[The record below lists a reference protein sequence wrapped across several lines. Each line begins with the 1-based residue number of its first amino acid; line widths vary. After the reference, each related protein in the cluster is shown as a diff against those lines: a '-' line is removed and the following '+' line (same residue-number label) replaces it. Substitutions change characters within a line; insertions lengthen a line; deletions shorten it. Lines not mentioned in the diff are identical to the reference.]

1 MGDPI
6 DVAALRA
13 RIPAASR
20 WTWLNHAG
28 FAPVPD
34 TAVAQGRW
42 ALEVQARDALA
53 GIAELEREAER
64 VRGRCAA
71 LVGVGRDELTFVRN
85 TSHGLS
91 LVAAGLDWRDGDV
104 VLCATS
110 EEYPS
115 NVYPWLRLAPRGVE
129 VRPVPAP
136 GGRLDVDAFAAAG
149 CARTRL
155 VTVSSVQY
163 ATGWRVDLAALGQLC
178 RDRGW
183 LLCVDAIQSLGAI
196 PLEASALGV
205 HFVAADAHK
214 WMLGPAGIG
223 VLAVARGA
231 PVDPVIVGW
240 KSTKEALNFD
250 QVKLDLREDAARF
263 EEGTPSYATIAAMG
277 ASVDLLLALGVESVW
292 SRVRH
297 LGDVLREHLAAQGDA
312 VLDTPEAH
320 RSGAVFFAPGR
331 GTAEERAARL
341 AAAGVQ
347 VAVRRGR
354 VRVSP
359 HAYNTEDEVR
369 RV

>member
-1 MGDPI
+1 MPI
-6 DVAALRA
+6 DVEALRA

-28 FAPVPD
+28 FSPIPAA
-34 TAVAQGRW
+34 AVEAGRA
-42 ALEVQARDALA
+42 ALDLQARDALA
-53 GIAELEREAER
+53 GIEALERETER
-64 VRGRCAA
+64 VRRQCARLMGCGA
-71 LVGVGRDELTFVRN
+71 DEVTFVRN

-91 LVAAGLDWRDGDV
+91 LVAAGIDWRPGDV

-115 NVYPWLRLAPRGVE
+115 NVYPWLRLARQGVE
-129 VRPVPAP
+129 LRTVPTP
-136 GGRLDVDAFAAAG
+136 DGRIDVDAFAAAG
-149 CARTRL
+149 CSRTRV

-183 LLCVDAIQSLGAI
+183 WLCVDAIQSLGAI
-196 PLEASALGV
+196 PLDASAVGA

-223 VLAVARGA
+223 VLSVARNA
-231 PVDPVIVGW
+231 PVEPVIVGW

-263 EEGTPSYATIAAMG
+263 EEGTSSYATIAAMG
-277 ASVDLLLALGVESVW
+277 ASVDLLLALGPAAVW
-292 SRVRH
+292 GRIQH
-297 LGDVLREHLAAQGDA
+297 LTQHLREHLLRVGEE
-312 VLDTPEAH
+312 VLDTPELH
-320 RSGAVFFAPGR
+320 GSGAVFFTPRVGSAEARAKALADR
-331 GTAEERAARL
+331 G
-341 AAAGVQ
+341 VH

-359 HAYNTEDEVR
+359 HAYNTEAELEQL
-369 RV
+369 

>member
-1 MGDPI
+1 MPI
-6 DVAALRA
+6 DVDALRA

-28 FAPVPD
+28 FSPMPRASVERG
-34 TAVAQGRW
+34 TW
-42 ALEVQARDALA
+42 ALSAQAEDALA
-53 GIAELEREAER
+53 AIPELEREVER
-64 VRGRCAA
+64 VRARCAA
-71 LVGVGRDELTFVRN
+71 LVGVGTDELTFVRN

-91 LVAAGLDWRDGDV
+91 LVAAGLDWRDGDE
-104 VLCATS
+104 VLCATA

-115 NVYPWLRLAPRGVE
+115 NVYPWERLARRGVAT
-129 VRPVPAP
+129 RPVPTP
-136 GGRLDVDAFAAAG
+136 GGRVDVDAFAAAG
-149 CARTRL
+149 GPRTRL

-183 LLCVDAIQSLGAI
+183 LLCVDAIQSLGAV
-196 PLEASALGV
+196 PMDASALGV

-223 VLAVARGA
+223 VLSVARGA

-250 QVKLDLREDAARF
+250 QVKLDLRDDAARF

-277 ASVDLLLALGVESVW
+277 ASVDLLSSLGVDAVW
-292 SRVRH
+292 ARIRH
-297 LGDVLREHLAAQGDA
+297 LGDTLREHLARAGED
-312 VLDTPEAH
+312 VLATPEAH
-320 RSGAVFFAPGR
+320 RSGAVFFTPR
-331 GTAEERAARL
+331 EGTAEARAKALAAR
-341 AAAGVQ
+341 GIQ

-369 RV
+369 AV

>member
-1 MGDPI
+1 MNAD
-6 DVAALRA
+6 DLRA
-13 RIPAASR
+13 HIPAASR

-28 FAPVPD
+28 FSPVPD
-34 TAVAQGRW
+34 TAVERGRW
-42 ALEVQARDALA
+42 ALQAQADDALA
-53 GIAELEREAER
+53 AIPELEREAER
-64 VRGRCAA
+64 VRRRCAA
-71 LVGVGRDELTFVRN
+71 LVGVGPDELTFVRN

-104 VLCATS
+104 VLCATD

-115 NVYPWLRLAPRGVE
+115 NVYPWARLAPRGVTL
-129 VRPVPAP
+129 RSVPSP
-136 GGRLDVDAFAAAG
+136 GGRVEVDAFAAAG

-163 ATGWRVDLAALGQLC
+163 ATGWRTDLAALGQLC

-196 PLEASALGV
+196 PLDASACGV

-263 EEGTPSYATIAAMG
+263 EEGTPSYAAIAAMG
-277 ASVDLLLALGVESVW
+277 ASMDLLLEYGVDAIWGRIGELGAALRGHLSRRGEGVLEW
-292 SRVRH
+292 P
-297 LGDVLREHLAAQGDA
+297 A
-312 VLDTPEAH
+312 AH
-320 RSGAVFFAPGR
+320 RSGAVFFTPR
-331 GTAEERAARL
+331 DGTAAERAAAL
-341 AAAGVQ
+341 AARGVH

-359 HAYNTEDEVR
+359 HAYNTVDELFQV
-369 RV
+369 